1 MSNPNEEAGV
11 SPCPKCGQ
19 AMHAAMVR
27 TAIWREERLCVVEDI
42 PAQVC
47 DMCIEQ
53 FYDEDTTDALRQLME
68 EGAAVPQREVLVPV
82 YSLEGRIQRRAPAPE
97 GVYADY

>member
-1 MSNPNEEAGV
+1 MSETQETGV
-11 SPCPKCGQ
+11 SRCPKCGQ
-19 AMHAAMVR
+19 AMHPAMVR
-27 TAIWREERLCVVEDI
+27 TAIWREDRLFVVEDI

-47 DMCIEQ
+47 GQCVEQ

-68 EGAAVPQREVLVPV
+68 EGAAEPKREVLVPV
-82 YSLEGRIQRRAPAPE
+82 YSLEGRIRRRAPVPE